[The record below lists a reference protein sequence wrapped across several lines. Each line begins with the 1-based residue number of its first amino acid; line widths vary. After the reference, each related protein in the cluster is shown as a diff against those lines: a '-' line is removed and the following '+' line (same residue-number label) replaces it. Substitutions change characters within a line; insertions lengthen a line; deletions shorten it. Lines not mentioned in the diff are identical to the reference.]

1 MLGREWDDK
10 AMTVMEAAAYLRVGR
25 TLMWRMIR
33 TKEVPAFRVGRAVRV
48 LRSDLDRL
56 RRVAV

>member
-10 AMTVMEAAAYLRVGR
+10 AMTVMEAAAYLGVGR